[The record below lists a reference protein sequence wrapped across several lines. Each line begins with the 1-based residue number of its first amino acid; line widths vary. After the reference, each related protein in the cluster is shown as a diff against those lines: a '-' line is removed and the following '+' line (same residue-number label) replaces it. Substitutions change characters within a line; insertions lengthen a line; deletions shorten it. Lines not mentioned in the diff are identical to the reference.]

1 MHNYCTTA
9 GLVCIICTTLSQ
21 KIIISLKR
29 HNLNPITKIH
39 NFFLYFPFSLS
50 LSSLLPLIST
60 LLPSHRC
67 PMLHHSFA
75 VALHSHSVAWRL
87 AMAAAEVV
95 LTQV

>member
-50 LSSLLPLIST
+50 LLLSSSSHLHVAPLPP
-60 LLPSHRC
+60 LPD
-67 PMLHHSFA
+67 
-75 VALHSHSVAWRL
+75 
-87 AMAAAEVV
+87 AAP
-95 LTQV
+95 